1 MKRYK
6 VVVIDTSMDS
16 NEPETYF
23 LEYQDLRS
31 IIMLITE
38 EQEIVKIELVGE
50 IDERHWY
57 YETIRKEKGNIPYIL

>member
-23 LEYQDLRS
+23 IEHQDLRN

-38 EQEIVKIELVGE
+38 DQEIVKIELVGE
-50 IDERHWY
+50 IDERH
-57 YETIRKEKGNIPYIL
+57 

>member
-1 MKRYK
+1 MIKNNQNFLEIKMKRYK

-23 LEYQDLRS
+23 IEHQDLRN

-38 EQEIVKIELVGE
+38 DQEIVKIELVGE
-50 IDERHWY
+50 IDERH
-57 YETIRKEKGNIPYIL
+57 

>member
-57 YETIRKEKGNIPYIL
+57 YKTIGKEKGNIPIIL

>member
-16 NEPETYF
+16 NETETYF
-23 LEYQDLRS
+23 IEYRDIRS

-50 IDERHWY
+50 IDERH
-57 YETIRKEKGNIPYIL
+57 